1 MPSIYI
7 IISYYNRTSPRSLRI
22 LLEQL
27 SDYSDLIRLVVN
39 VESSNDVSS
48 FASLGVKYCVTEN
61 EGMNIGAWTKGYQ
74 IWPEAD
80 FYIFLQDECYVKRLD
95 FLPQIISQFKADQKV
110 GLLGETLNY
119 RWNHDWQLLLESPI
133 NRYETQHEIDDIQSK
148 RVDCYLH
155 HMRRWKIDPG
165 QSALHLRSLVWA
177 LPAQV
182 MRRLGGF
189 PIGRN
194 KGECIAAEIAVSRR
208 LISLGY
214 RISQFGTQPFTY
226 FGHREW
232 REDGLSKIQS

>member
-1 MPSIYI
+1 MSRTYI
-7 IISYYNRTSPRSLRI
+7 IISYFDRTSPESLRI
-22 LLEQL
+22 LLDQL
-27 SDYSDLIRLVVN
+27 NDYNDSIRLVVN
-39 VESSNDVSS
+39 AESSEDLSS
-48 FASLGVKYCVTEN
+48 LGSLGVEYFVTEN

-74 IWPEAD
+74 RWPDA
-80 FYIFLQDECYVKRLD
+80 ECYVKRLD
-95 FLPQIISQFKADQKV
+95 FLKRIIPLFNSDQKL

-119 RWNHDWQLLLESPI
+119 RWNHDWQLLLKSPI
-133 NRYETQHEIDDIQSK
+133 NRYEEQHEIDEIQSR

-155 HMRRWKIDPG
+155 HMRRWNIDPG
-165 QSALHLRSLVWA
+165 ESAMHLRSLVWA
-177 LPAQV
+177 LPAPV

-194 KGECIAAEIAVSRR
+194 KGECIAAEIAISRR

-214 RISQFGTQPFTY
+214 RISQVGTHPFTC